1 MNLLELLRGRRL
13 LAIVRGTDRDA
24 AIRAVRTLAEE
35 GVGLV
40 EVSLTGRDA
49 LEVIRE
55 ASAEL
60 GPEAPLGAGTVL
72 TAEDARAARDAGA
85 AFVVTPGLGAGLTE
99 ARRLGLPT
107 LAGALTPSE
116 IIAALAAG
124 ATAVKV
130 FPADSMGGPRYLRA
144 LRGPFP
150 DVPLVPVGGV
160 DAEAADGYL
169 AGGAT
174 AVGVG
179 SPLVGDAADGG
190 DLDALRERA
199 RTYLRVAKGRAA

>member
-1 MNLLELLRGRRL
+1 MNLLELLRDRRL
-13 LAIVRGTDRDA
+13 LAIVRGTDRHA
-24 AIRAVRTLAEE
+24 AIRTVCALVAE
-35 GVGLV
+35 GVDLV

-49 LEVIRE
+49 PEVIAAAR
-55 ASAEL
+55 AEL
-60 GPEAPLGAGTVL
+60 GPEALLGAGTVI
-72 TAEDARAARDAGA
+72 TAEDARTAREAGA
-85 AFVVTPGLGAGLTE
+85 TFAVTPGLGAGLAE
-99 ARRLGLPT
+99 ARRLELPT

-124 ATAVKV
+124 ASAIKI
-130 FPADSMGGPRYLRA
+130 FPADSMGGPRYLKA

-150 DVPLVPVGGV
+150 EVPLVPVGGV